1 MKYLTNH
8 ISLKFI
14 ICLFSVFLIAAG
26 FSRYIETD
34 SGNILIHDID
44 LENNEG
50 IIYKGRLFRPLQ
62 ASSLN
67 NRPAVLIVPGFAAD
81 RYSGDHIAMEFAR
94 RGFVV
99 LTIEDFSQGMTDPK
113 PKMKTEN
120 SIDTGYTFLSTRTFV
135 DHERIGLLTFYEG
148 AEKTPGSNYLSNFAA
163 SIFISPPA
171 KIVST
176 GNSIP
181 DRIFSALYEEDPDFR
196 FDTGSDIVQ
205 LFTAFHSDML
215 VSASV
220 ISESMEHFHEHM
232 AIPNDSPFWFDASSQ
247 KAPFLLFL
255 RNLLLLL
262 LMIICNSQCILIS
275 NQNRSNALTV
285 VLSIFL
291 PLVFFTV
298 IVESM
303 NCFLISVRLGS
314 PINYLSRLQQV
325 TRNFSPIVCLTV
337 MMFTYLSSISISKN
351 RKIYLSDLLFLI
363 GIVIYLFGIIQIIFI
378 NRSGWNISVTIQYRW
393 LILLLTIF
401 SALNSFLI
409 RFTGNNKYS
418 KRCCSILNG
427 LLFYWVISNIPL
439 SFFLEGSI

>member
-34 SGNILIHDID
+34 SGNIMIHDID

-50 IIYKGRLFRPLQ
+50 FIYKGRLFRPLQ

-67 NRPAVLIVPGFAAD
+67 NRPAVLIIPGFAAD

-113 PKMKTEN
+113 PVIETEN

-148 AEKTPGSNYLSNFAA
+148 AEKTPGANYISNFAA
-163 SIFISPPA
+163 SIFISPPT

-176 GNSIP
+176 VTSFA
-181 DRIFSALYEEDPDFR
+181 DRIFSALYEEYPGFR
-196 FDTGSDIVQ
+196 SDTGSDIVQ
-205 LFTAFHSDML
+205 LFAAFHSDML
-215 VSASV
+215 VSGSV
-220 ISESMEHFHEHM
+220 ISESLEYFHEHM

-247 KAPFLLFL
+247 KAPLLL
-255 RNLLLLL
+255 IIRGLLLLL

-275 NQNRSNALTV
+275 SQNRSNALTA

-291 PLVFFTV
+291 PLAFFIVT
-298 IVESM
+298 VESM

-314 PINYLSRLQQV
+314 PFNYVSKLQQV
-325 TRNFSPIVCLTV
+325 SRNFSPIVFLTV
-337 MMFTYLSSISISKN
+337 MMFTSLSSISLSKN
-351 RKIYLSDLLFLI
+351 RKIYLSDFLFII
-363 GIVIYLFGIIQIIFI
+363 GIIICLFGIIPLLFL
-378 NRSGWNISVTIQYRW
+378 NRSGWEISGTIQYRR

-401 SALNSFLI
+401 SAIISFLI
-409 RFTGNNKYS
+409 RFAGNNKYS
-418 KRCCSILNG
+418 KRCSSILNG

-439 SFFLEGSI
+439 SFILEGSI